1 MIETTAGLVHRRGFH
16 GTSLNE
22 ILTESGAP
30 RGSLYYHFPG
40 GKEELVLQA
49 TRQGVAM
56 VTRLLNEVLAGSP
69 DPADGVRA
77 FVEAAAHML
86 RDSGYVFGC
95 PVAPIVLDSPESS
108 ALAEVCQEALEEWR
122 QVLVEGLGSGGNR
135 EGARRVARHRDRV
148 RPGGGS
154 DLGSCP
160 PRRCA
165 ARCDRGRARVDGSK
179 RSAPLDAGVRR
190 TESPVVLRSLRAG
203 CQESPTTSY
212 ARPLGYCS
220 VTVQSSLRIPC

>member
-1 MIETTAGLVHRRGFH
+1 MSESTREHMIETTASLVHRRGFY

-40 GKEELVLQA
+40 GKEELVLEA

-56 VTRLLNEVLAGSP
+56 VTQLLKEALTGSP
-69 DPADGVRA
+69 EIAEGVRA

-108 ALAEVCQEALEEWR
+108 ALAEVCQEALEEWE
-122 QVLVEGLGSGGNR
+122 QVLVNGLGSAGIEPGHAESLATVIVCCLEGGLILAR
-135 EGARRVARHRDRV
+135 ARRDI
-148 RPGGGS
+148 
-154 DLGSCP
+154 
-160 PRRCA
+160 
-165 ARCDRGRARVDGSK
+165 
-179 RSAPLDAGVRR
+179 APLDAVA
-190 TESPVVLRSLRAG
+190 EELASMVQSALLRS
-203 CQESPTTSY
+203 TS
-212 ARPLGYCS
+212 A
-220 VTVQSSLRIPC
+220 

>member
-1 MIETTAGLVHRRGFH
+1 MCYKRYMSEGTREHMIETTASLVHRRGFY

-40 GKEELVLQA
+40 GKEELVLEA

-56 VTRLLNEVLAGSP
+56 VTQLLKEALTGSP
-69 DPADGVRA
+69 EIAEGVRA

-108 ALAEVCQEALEEWR
+108 ALAEVCQEALEEWQ
-122 QVLVEGLGSGGNR
+122 QVLVEGLGSAGIERERAESLATMIVCGLEGGLILAR
-135 EGARRVARHRDRV
+135 ARRDI
-148 RPGGGS
+148 
-154 DLGSCP
+154 
-160 PRRCA
+160 
-165 ARCDRGRARVDGSK
+165 
-179 RSAPLDAGVRR
+179 APLDAVAEEFASMVR
-190 TESPVVLRSLRAG
+190 SAL
-203 CQESPTTSY
+203 
-212 ARPLGYCS
+212 PLS
-220 VTVQSSLRIPC
+220 EPA